1 MHIKIKKL
9 IMNNFLSFGKAELD
23 LTDKGFCLV
32 SGRNNNPRDN
42 ALSNGSGKSSWG
54 SAICYALTGQ
64 TINGLSKNL
73 KNINVSENSCFVTL
87 LFDIDANSY
96 EVTRYAAPKSDLK
109 IILNDDNEVY
119 FKTINYLCIKDL
131 GTIRYLDGE
140 FYGLVDDSFDK
151 LLEKV
156 EFGKFIFGYD
166 TNLLL
171 RDSIV
176 YK

>member
-1 MHIKIKKL
+1 MEIELLSSDNIKIYIYEKIDCNADIRNVVKEYIVYTYYRKIGLFLNL
-9 IMNNFLSFGKAELD
+9 IK
-23 LTDKGFCLV
+23 
-32 SGRNNNPRDN
+32 
-42 ALSNGSGKSSWG
+42 
-54 SAICYALTGQ
+54 
-64 TINGLSKNL
+64 
-73 KNINVSENSCFVTL
+73 
-87 LFDIDANSY
+87 IDDSLY
-96 EVTRYAAPKSDLK
+96 KDSIDLK

>member
-1 MHIKIKKL
+1 MWNNLWTCFNINIKKRYESL
-9 IMNNFLSFGKAELD
+9 RSTNLTIEKLNGYYKVYTYYRKIGLFLN
-23 LTDKGFCLV
+23 LV
-32 SGRNNNPRDN
+32 
-42 ALSNGSGKSSWG
+42 K
-54 SAICYALTGQ
+54 
-64 TINGLSKNL
+64 
-73 KNINVSENSCFVTL
+73 
-87 LFDIDANSY
+87 IDDSLY
-96 EVTRYAAPKSDLK
+96 KDSIDLK